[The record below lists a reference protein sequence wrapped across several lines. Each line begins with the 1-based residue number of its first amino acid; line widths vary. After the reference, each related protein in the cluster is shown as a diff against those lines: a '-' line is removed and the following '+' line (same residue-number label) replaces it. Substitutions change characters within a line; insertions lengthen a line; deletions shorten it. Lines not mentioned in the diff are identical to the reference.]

1 MTDRQQIILGGN
13 KQGQQI
19 LFDAGMANRHGL
31 ITGATGTGKTITLQ
45 MLAESFSR
53 LGVPVFSADVKGD
66 LSGIAS
72 PGREHKKI
80 SERLARI
87 GISNHPFEGC
97 PALFWDLFGRSGH
110 PVRTTISEM
119 GPILL
124 ANVMNLNETQSG
136 ILQVAFTVA
145 DDQGLLLLDLKD
157 LQTMLIWLS
166 DHRQELGKEYGNIT
180 STSIATI
187 QRNLLV
193 LREAGGDVFFGEPAL
208 KISDLMRTD
217 FSGRGVV
224 SLLDASS
231 LQSNPRIYSSF
242 LLWLLS
248 ELMEELP
255 ERGDAALPRLVFF
268 FDEAHLLFN
277 NAPPVLL
284 ERITQVIRLI
294 RSKGVGIFFISQY
307 PNDIP
312 DVILGQLGCRIQH
325 ALRAYTPQDQKAVR
339 VAAETFRQNP
349 AIDTAAMISE
359 LGIGEALV
367 STLDAQGKP
376 TMVDWCL
383 LSPPRSHIG
392 PVDGTEKQRI
402 LNNSPLSG
410 TYDTPVDRQSAHEML
425 LARTSAQQAPEP
437 PPLQEQGGFT
447 NQLLQAGQNILG
459 GGAFGNAKGATS
471 RRQSVGEVLV
481 KTVVRSIGSQIGRS
495 LVRGLLG
502 SLSGRR

>member
-157 LQTMLIWLS
+157 LQTLLIWLS
-166 DHRQELGKEYGNIT
+166 DHRQELGKEYGNIST
-180 STSIATI
+180 TSIATI

-268 FDEAHLLFN
+268 FDEAHLLFS

-383 LSPPRSHIG
+383 LSPPRSLIG

-447 NQLLQAGQNILG
+447 DQLLQAGQNILG
-459 GGAFGNAKGATS
+459 GGAFGTAKGATS

>member
-13 KQGQQI
+13 KQGQQ
-19 LFDAGMANRHGL
+19 LLLDAGMANRHGL

-66 LSGIAS
+66 LSGIAG
-72 PGREHKKI
+72 PGQEHKKI
-80 SERLARI
+80 SERLTRI
-87 GISNHPFEGC
+87 GISHHPFEGC

-193 LREAGGDVFFGEPAL
+193 LREAGGEYFFGEPAL
-208 KISDLMRTD
+208 KINDLMRTD
-217 FSGRGVV
+217 FSGRGVI

-231 LQSNPRIYSSF
+231 LHSNPRIYSSF

-255 ERGDAALPRLVFF
+255 ERGDAALPRLIFF

-294 RSKGVGIFFISQY
+294 RSKGVGIFFVSQY
-307 PNDIP
+307 PSDIP
-312 DVILGQLGCRIQH
+312 DEILGQLGCRIQH

-383 LSPPRSHIG
+383 VSPPRSHIG
-392 PVDGTEKQRI
+392 PVDSTEKQRI
-402 LNNSPLSG
+402 LQNSPLSG
-410 TYDTPVDRQSAHEML
+410 TYDTAVDRQSAHEML
-425 LARTSAQQAPEP
+425 LARTAAQQAPEP
-437 PPLQEQGGFT
+437 PPIQEPGSITDHLVQV
-447 NQLLQAGQNILG
+447 GQNILG
-459 GGAFGNAKGATS
+459 GGTFGDTKGAAS
-471 RRQSVGEVLV
+471 RRQSVGEILV

>member
-13 KQGQQI
+13 KQGQQ
-19 LFDAGMANRHGL
+19 LLLDAGMANRHGL

-45 MLAESFSR
+45 MLAESFSQ

-66 LSGIAS
+66 LSGIAG

-80 SERLARI
+80 SERLTRI
-87 GISNHPFEGC
+87 GISHHPFEGC

-180 STSIATI
+180 TTSIATI

-193 LREAGGDVFFGEPAL
+193 LREAGGEYFFGEPAL
-208 KISDLMRTD
+208 KINDLMRTD
-217 FSGRGVV
+217 FSGRGVI

-231 LQSNPRIYSSF
+231 LHSNPRIYSSF

-255 ERGDAALPRLVFF
+255 ERGDAALPRLIFF

-294 RSKGVGIFFISQY
+294 RSKGVGIFFVSQY
-307 PNDIP
+307 PSDIP
-312 DVILGQLGCRIQH
+312 DEILGQLGCRIQH

-392 PVDGTEKQRI
+392 PVDSTEKQRI
-402 LNNSPLSG
+402 LQNSPLSG
-410 TYDTPVDRQSAHEML
+410 TYDTAVDRQSAHEML
-425 LARTSAQQAPEP
+425 LARTAAQQAPEP
-437 PPLQEQGGFT
+437 PPIQEPGSIT
-447 NQLLQAGQNILG
+447 DHLVQAGQNILG
-459 GGAFGNAKGATS
+459 GGTFGDAKGAAS
-471 RRQSVGEVLV
+471 RRQSVGEILV

>member
-13 KQGQQI
+13 KQGQQ
-19 LFDAGMANRHGL
+19 LLLDAGMANRHGL

-66 LSGIAS
+66 LSGIAG
-72 PGREHKKI
+72 PGQEHKKI
-80 SERLARI
+80 SERLTRI
-87 GISNHPFEGC
+87 GISHHPFEGC

-166 DHRQELGKEYGNIT
+166 DHRRELGKEYGNIT

-193 LREAGGDVFFGEPAL
+193 LREAGGEYFFGEPAL
-208 KISDLMRTD
+208 KINDLMRTD
-217 FSGRGVV
+217 FSGRGVI

-231 LQSNPRIYSSF
+231 LHSNPRIYSSF

-255 ERGDAALPRLVFF
+255 ERGDAALPRLIFF

-294 RSKGVGIFFISQY
+294 RSKGVGIFFVSQY
-307 PNDIP
+307 PSDIP
-312 DVILGQLGCRIQH
+312 DEILGQLGCRIQH

-359 LGIGEALV
+359 LGIGEALI

-383 LSPPRSHIG
+383 VSPPRSHIG
-392 PVDGTEKQRI
+392 PVDSTEKQRI
-402 LNNSPLSG
+402 LQNSPLSG
-410 TYDTPVDRQSAHEML
+410 TYDTAVDRQSAHEML
-425 LARTSAQQAPEP
+425 LARTAAQQAPEP
-437 PPLQEQGGFT
+437 PPIQEPGSITDHLVQV
-447 NQLLQAGQNILG
+447 GQNILG
-459 GGAFGNAKGATS
+459 GGTFGDTKGAAS
-471 RRQSVGEVLV
+471 RRQSVGEILV